1 MVRQK
6 TIPLEDT
13 ALQIVSDFDFNI
25 EKDWYAYVERAES
38 FRRWMPIQFVPLNY
52 GHKHYTLPRVSVPE
66 VSQDWTGPDR
76 VTSTAFTEVED
87 KMVGIHLDIS
97 IPLMTVE
104 VSRRAGMDILEA
116 VRFAILQQMERQ
128 IAYIAYNGEGVSGV
142 TGMFSDAG
150 NTSTY
155 TATKWNAST
164 GPTLTIQNMI
174 GLNITDSFDPPYDLI
189 LSANLATNAMSL
201 IGTTSRDKEIDAIRD
216 LIGFE
221 EGGRIW
227 WETITP
233 ATTDPNTI
241 YPFPAATSND
251 GVGLLVKADPANFSL
266 LMGQEVTVA
275 FEQDI
280 RRVGAGRMAINGTVY
295 AHLGFKTVQAN
306 SICKHVSIDNS

>member
-1 MVRQK
+1 MASIK
-6 TIPLEDT
+6 ALEDT
-13 ALQIVSDFDFNI
+13 ALAIVSDFAFNI

-38 FRRWMPIQFVPLNY
+38 FRRWMPIQFVPINY
-52 GHKHYTLPRVSVPE
+52 GHKHYTLPRVAKPVRSL
-66 VSQDWTGPDR
+66 DFTGPDMLVAER
-76 VTSTAFTEVED
+76 FTEVED
-87 KMVGIHLDIS
+87 KMVAINLEFS
-97 IPLMTVE
+97 IPEMQII
-104 VSRRAGMDILEA
+104 VSQRAGMDIMDA
-116 VRFAILQQMERQ
+116 VRFAILQQMERD
-128 IAYIAYNGEGVSGV
+128 IAEIAYNGEGISGV
-142 TGMFSDAG
+142 TGMFTDAG

-164 GPTLTIQNMI
+164 GPTSTIQNMV

-189 LSANLATNAMSL
+189 LSSNLATNAMSL

-221 EGGRIW
+221 DGGRIW

-233 ATTDPNTI
+233 ASPVQNVI

-266 LMGQEVTVA
+266 LIGKEVTFE
-275 FEQDI
+275 FEQFM
-280 RRVGAGRMAINGTVY
+280 RKVGPGKFSLNGSAT

-306 SICKHVSIDNS
+306 SICKHVTIDNS